1 MNILDELA
9 RKPDLGDLLVAFKDD
24 AELSAALADAAV
36 GRGLAPQFALPLAVA
51 YIRRLEAT
59 VRRLEAAQAPAAP
72 AVARGS
78 R

>member
-24 AELSAALADAAV
+24 AELSAALADAAA
-36 GRGLAPQFALPLAVA
+36 GRGLAAQYALPLAVA

-59 VRRLEAAQAPAAP
+59 VRRLEGAQAPAAP
-72 AVARGS
+72 TVAKGGQ
-78 R
+78 

>member
-24 AELSAALADAAV
+24 AELSAALADAAA

-59 VRRLEAAQAPAAP
+59 VRHLEAAQAPAAP
-72 AVARGS
+72 AVAKGGR
-78 R
+78 